1 MKRVRWLA
9 LGLLALVPL
18 RGAAPVLAASLAGR
32 FEVASMDAA
41 VAHRVAAAAEEGW
54 RVLAGPL
61 GLPPAFPS
69 PVFVRVVPAGTPG
82 AAETHEVAV
91 EPGGLVTLWLGA
103 RAQEGPAL
111 RRALVDAL
119 LHRLGVALHGVTV
132 PPVVA
137 PWLVLGAAG
146 WWETR
151 VDGARLDA
159 LREASRRRPP
169 PALVSLLDGA
179 RDPAGFEGD
188 AAGATWWFTFLLAES
203 SRGAEWPRL
212 LGRLLAGGDPQAML
226 AQAYVGR
233 FGGPDERELWWQT
246 GWHHHLRQR
255 VLPGLEAE
263 EARDLLAALAR
274 FVFADEGG
282 GDRLVPLTEV
292 LARRTEPLVAAELAR
307 RGADLGRSA
316 AGMHPF
322 YRNAALTLAEAFAL
336 PAGVEAD
343 RRRSALGAQWERDWA
358 DGLALE
364 AATREVLDRW
374 EGRSRAPAR

>member
-1 MKRVRWLA
+1 MKRLAWLA
-9 LGLLALVPL
+9 LPLLAASPTQ
-18 RGAAPVLAASLAGR
+18 GAAPVLAASLAGR

-54 RVLAGPL
+54 RVLAAPL
-61 GLPPAFPS
+61 GLPPSFPS
-69 PVFVRVVPAGTPG
+69 PVFVRVLPAGTPR
-82 AAETHEVAV
+82 ATATHEVAV
-91 EPGGLVTLWLGA
+91 EPGGLVTLWLGP
-103 RAQEGPAL
+103 RAQEGRLL

-132 PPVVA
+132 PPLVA
-137 PWLVLGAAG
+137 PWLVSGAAG

-159 LREASRRRPP
+159 LREASRRRSPP
-169 PALVSLLDGA
+169 ELVRLLDGA
-179 RDPAGFEGD
+179 HGSFGSEED
-188 AAGATWWFTFLLAES
+188 AAGATWLFTFLLAES
-203 SRGAEWPRL
+203 GRGGEWPRFL
-212 LGRLLAGGDPQAML
+212 ARLLAGGDSQAML

-263 EARDLLAALAR
+263 EARVLLAALAR
-274 FVFADEGG
+274 FVFSDDGG
-282 GDRLVPLTEV
+282 TDRLVPLAEV
-292 LARRTEPLVAAELAR
+292 LARRSEPLVAAELAR
-307 RGADLGRSA
+307 RGAELGRGV

-322 YRNAALTLAEAFAL
+322 FRNAALTLAEACAL
-336 PAGVEAD
+336 AAGPEGD
-343 RRRSALGAQWERDWA
+343 RRREALAAQWERDWA

-374 EGRSRAPAR
+374 ESRRRAASP

>member
-1 MKRVRWLA
+1 MKRLGWLA
-9 LGLLALVPL
+9 VALLAVAPL
-18 RGAAPVLAASLAGR
+18 EGASPVLAASLAGR

-54 RVLAGPL
+54 RVLAAPL
-61 GLPPAFPS
+61 GLPSSFPS

-82 AAETHEVAV
+82 ATATHEVAV
-91 EPGGLVTLWLGA
+91 EAGGLVTLWLGPQ
-103 RAQEGPAL
+103 AQEGPFL
-111 RRALVDAL
+111 RVALVDAL

-137 PWLVLGAAG
+137 PWLVSGAAG

-169 PALVSLLDGA
+169 PELVRLLDGA
-179 RDPAGFEGD
+179 RGSPGSEED
-188 AAGATWWFTFLLAES
+188 AAGAAWLFTFLLAES
-203 SRGAEWPRL
+203 SRGGEWPRFL
-212 LGRLLAGGDPQAML
+212 ARLLAGGDPQAML

-233 FGGPDERELWWQT
+233 FGGADERELWWQT

-263 EARDLLAALAR
+263 EARGLLATLAR
-274 FVFADEGG
+274 FVFSDGG
-282 GDRLVPLTEV
+282 GADRLVPLAEV
-292 LARRTEPLVAAELAR
+292 LARRSEPLVAAELAR
-307 RGADLGRSA
+307 RGAELGRSV

-336 PAGVEAD
+336 PPGPEAE
-343 RRRSALGAQWERDWA
+343 RRRAALEAQWERDWT

-364 AATREVLDRW
+364 AATGEVLDRW
-374 EGRSRAPAR
+374 ENRRRAASP

>member
-1 MKRVRWLA
+1 VNRVLWLA
-9 LGLLALVPL
+9 FGLLLGLPL

-54 RVLAGPL
+54 RVLAAPL

-69 PVFVRVVPAGTPG
+69 PVFVRVLPVGMSG
-82 AAETHEVAV
+82 AAAAHEVAV

-103 RAQEGPAL
+103 RAQEGSAL
-111 RRALVDAL
+111 RMALVDAL
-119 LHRLGVALHGVTV
+119 LHRLGVALHGATA

-137 PWLVLGAAG
+137 PWLVLGAVG

-159 LREASRRRPP
+159 LRENSRRRPP
-169 PALVSLLDGA
+169 PGLAVLLDGA
-179 RDPAGFEGD
+179 RGPAGPEGD
-188 AAGATWWFTFLLAES
+188 AAGATWGFTFLLSES
-203 SRGAEWPRL
+203 SRGGEWPRL
-212 LGRLLAGGDPQAML
+212 LARLLAGGDPQAML

-233 FGGPDERELWWQT
+233 FGGADDRELWWQT

-263 EARDLLAALAR
+263 EARGMLATLSR

-282 GDRLVPLTEV
+282 ADRLVPLADV
-292 LARRTEPLVAAELAR
+292 LARRSEPLVAAELAR
-307 RGADLGRSA
+307 RGADLGRSV

-336 PAGVEAD
+336 PAGPDGD
-343 RRRSALGAQWERDWA
+343 RRKSVLGAQWERDWA

-364 AATREVLDRW
+364 AATHAVLDRW
-374 EGRSRAPAR
+374 EARLRLPTP